1 MNYPAAEQRGI
12 CKGDETPQVAGNLPL
27 SAGIV
32 ADSSASGGL
41 KHVSHEW
48 GGQVKFIN
56 IQTLFIFS
64 GK

>member
-12 CKGDETPQVAGNLPL
+12 HKGNETPQAAGNQPL

-41 KHVSHEW
+41 
-48 GGQVKFIN
+48 N
-56 IQTLFIFS
+56 P
-64 GK
+64 